1 MNAMKTTY
9 RNATVFLIIL
19 GTAFGPQAFTANHFN
34 GNNHFDGNNKNAM
47 TKIDKAKPF
56 EGFFIDPNPVDLIL
70 FSNQEKKNVEYKSTI
85 SIFTQYGC
93 LVKQITLRREL
104 DDDNLRF
111 LSSGIYY
118 LKINNNNGI
127 EYRKILI
134 N

>member
-9 RNATVFLIIL
+9 RIATVFLIIL
-19 GTAFGPQAFTANHFN
+19 GTAFGPQAFTAD
-34 GNNHFDGNNKNAM
+34 HFDGNNTNAM

-93 LVKQITLRREL
+93 VVKQITMSREL
-104 DDDNLRF
+104 DNDNLRF